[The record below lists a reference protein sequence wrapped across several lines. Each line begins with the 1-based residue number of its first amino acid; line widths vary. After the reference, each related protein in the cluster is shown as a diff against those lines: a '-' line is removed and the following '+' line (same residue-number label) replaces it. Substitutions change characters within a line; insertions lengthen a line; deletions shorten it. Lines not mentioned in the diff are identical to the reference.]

1 MLLQKKLFGWKPRRC
16 GGGLGGKKQ
25 SGQLRF
31 GGSQRPFKKPFHIN
45 EQVKQRWKYLE
56 KQKDQYKKNLRS
68 SSCHGQTRIHIDQV
82 KGFESSIFIELEVI
96 LQDNQTSEQG
106 QLIAKD
112 LCQRIGIQEKNHIKS
127 ADIDLLLE
135 KNSTLNYN

>member
-68 SSCHGQTRIHIDQV
+68 SSCRKEND
-82 KGFESSIFIELEVI
+82 
-96 LQDNQTSEQG
+96 
-106 QLIAKD
+106 
-112 LCQRIGIQEKNHIKS
+112 
-127 ADIDLLLE
+127 
-135 KNSTLNYN
+135 